1 MENKYY
7 TPTIEEFHIGFEYET
22 KEGFMDG
29 TVKSKYCFY
38 NAKWIPNLVSETSEL
53 AYIDRSLSG
62 KNTKNGLCGVR
73 FKILD
78 REDIEACGWEGDTF
92 SKDFIAFH
100 HKDDYYNMAL
110 LFSLPN
116 EVLIKKNEEYLFQG
130 EIKNKSELHR
140 LMKQLKI
147 E

>member
-7 TPTIEEFHIGFEYET
+7 TPTIEEFHVGFEYET

-29 TVKSKYCFY
+29 TVKSKDDFY
-38 NAKWIPNLVSETSEL
+38 NAKWMPSLVSETSEL

-73 FKILD
+73 VKILD
-78 REDIEACGWEGDTF
+78 REDIESLGWKPRKDGAFLFDFKDHELFLDENIIRISDMNPISYKYN
-92 SKDFIAFH
+92 SK
-100 HKDDYYNMAL
+100 
-110 LFSLPN
+110 
-116 EVLIKKNEEYLFQG
+116 FQG